1 MRADKVELFKL
12 KKLPTTPIKNAV
24 LFVVEDNQNV
34 VQPYVTDINGVPIP
48 FKSSPISGTNLS
60 TDNTQVKLEVKSS
73 NGSSA
78 IIPKEDVEA
87 LELNASTVNNKT
99 VETSVPTGALFTDT
113 IYDDTAIRDLID
125 NIQPG
130 EVEPEEVTW
139 AELVSRAN
147 KKAGDKYNI
156 TDSKPGYTPPMG
168 IVTLLS
174 ETTFIWVDADGFEI
188 TVNIE

>member
-1 MRADKVELFKL
+1 MKTDKVELFKL

-34 VQPYVTDINGVPIP
+34 VQPYVTDLNGVPIP

-73 NGSSA
+73 NGTSA

-87 LELNASTVNNKT
+87 LELDAKTVNTHTIEKD
-99 VETSVPTGALFTDT
+99 VPSDALFTDT
-113 IYDDTAIRDLID
+113 IYDDTEIRNLID
-125 NIQPG
+125 NIEQT
-130 EVEPEEVTW
+130 ETATLTW
-139 AELVSRAN
+139 AQLVSRAN
-147 KKAGDKYNI
+147 KKAGDKFNI
-156 TDSKPGYTPPMG
+156 TDSKPGYSPPMG

-188 TVNIE
+188 TINIE